1 MNVKLFDLG
10 VMLKDIVSI
19 IPELLLVNANQDILE
34 MARLTAT
41 VSFHAR
47 SYLKNNLRGELS
59 PKKFAEI

>member
-47 SYLKNNLRGELS
+47 
-59 PKKFAEI
+59 